1 MPVGFLEDGIGH
13 PAVAAGDGMEAGE
26 DRFRSGGLAEN
37 AAGAG
42 FEKAQ
47 RFGFR
52 DGNAPDDDLGAGGKH
67 HLGERQPVQNC
78 LNPKRLIDKNEIRG
92 LLADNLADTSQRF
105 GAANVLQVRRRGK
118 DRAETFGGQ
127 RLSLAQKH
135 GLFELVLFHM
145 HVPAWGN
152 HSYLEGISTTIFG
165 VLVEFLG
172 GGSDGPSS
180 FLLALPI
187 RS

>member
-1 MPVGFLEDGIGH
+1 
-13 PAVAAGDGMEAGE
+13 
-26 DRFRSGGLAEN
+26 
-37 AAGAG
+37 
-42 FEKAQ
+42 
-47 RFGFR
+47 
-52 DGNAPDDDLGAGGKH
+52 
-67 HLGERQPVQNC
+67 
-78 LNPKRLIDKNEIRG
+78 
-92 LLADNLADTSQRF
+92 
-105 GAANVLQVRRRGK
+105 
-118 DRAETFGGQ
+118 
-127 RLSLAQKH
+127 LSLAQKH